1 MKAITKY
8 SFVLLAIALAFGSF
22 NPFDLRGAGNI
33 SESVEEQR
41 GLTPLLFGLC
51 MVFTWCDDRVR
62 QEFSVFKKY
71 YTPLLALLFF
81 YILSSVIF
89 DISTAFSLMFV
100 KLFVAFTGFISYAIY
115 FSLYPKNARS
125 ISLVFAGTCGIIC
138 ASFFAGLLDGFYYFS
153 NGRLWLWGENP
164 NSYSF
169 VLGLGAL
176 ILGHEITKDI
186 KNVYK
191 YICGISILMIIAY
204 AFMSGSRG
212 TLICLGVGLLL
223 LFIDFI
229 KKHWAIFVVALV
241 IALSW
246 LNFFFSNYTEELSV
260 FERFNDLQEGDSR
273 QVLIKNAMTLFYD
286 SPFWGYGVNGYEYM
300 KETSFHDIRDSHN
313 MLVSILAT
321 SGLLGFTSILCF
333 FKRIIASIRTSFRN
347 DKFATAL
354 FVYVF
359 LISMKTGGIITYS
372 MMWFAYALILSNS
385 LFNRNDAKK

>member
-1 MKAITKY
+1 MSKTFKKFLILTLRTEFLLGVVAFILNIFKAI
-8 SFVLLAIALAFGSF
+8 
-22 NPFDLRGAGNI
+22 
-33 SESVEEQR
+33 
-41 GLTPLLFGLC
+41 
-51 MVFTWCDDRVR
+51 
-62 QEFSVFKKY
+62 
-71 YTPLLALLFF
+71 
-81 YILSSVIF
+81 
-89 DISTAFSLMFV
+89 
-100 KLFVAFTGFISYAIY
+100 
-115 FSLYPKNARS
+115 
-125 ISLVFAGTCGIIC
+125 
-138 ASFFAGLLDGFYYFS
+138 
-153 NGRLWLWGENP
+153 
-164 NSYSF
+164 
-169 VLGLGAL
+169 
-176 ILGHEITKDI
+176 ILGT
-186 KNVYK
+186 N
-191 YICGISILMIIAY
+191 LFLII
-204 AFMSGSRG
+204 
-212 TLICLGVGLLL
+212 
-223 LFIDFI
+223 
-229 KKHWAIFVVALV
+229 ALV

-354 FVYVF
+354 LVYVF

>member
-1 MKAITKY
+1 MKIITKY
-8 SFVLLAIALAFGSF
+8 TFILLAIALAFGSF

-100 KLFVAFTGFISYAIY
+100 KLLVASTGFISYAIY

-169 VLGLGAL
+169 VLGWF
-176 ILGHEITKDI
+176 
-186 KNVYK
+186 NK
-191 YICGISILMIIAY
+191 Y
-204 AFMSGSRG
+204 
-212 TLICLGVGLLL
+212 
-223 LFIDFI
+223 
-229 KKHWAIFVVALV
+229 
-241 IALSW
+241 
-246 LNFFFSNYTEELSV
+246 
-260 FERFNDLQEGDSR
+260 
-273 QVLIKNAMTLFYD
+273 
-286 SPFWGYGVNGYEYM
+286 
-300 KETSFHDIRDSHN
+300 
-313 MLVSILAT
+313 
-321 SGLLGFTSILCF
+321 
-333 FKRIIASIRTSFRN
+333 
-347 DKFATAL
+347 
-354 FVYVF
+354 F
-359 LISMKTGGIITYS
+359 LRSK
-372 MMWFAYALILSNS
+372 
-385 LFNRNDAKK
+385 